1 MLTGITEMPEKGYTL
16 EPLVNGMV
24 RITMYKNPV
33 TEQDAD
39 GNEHVSANLATLDI
53 KNFSGLEA
61 ELDENLDWYWTKGE
75 AAQTEKLTKQFTQ
88 AVQSWMDAK
97 VQERGYDN
105 IASACT
111 YALSSDIT
119 FAAEGTAAKNWR
131 DKVWRMCYDIVGDVV
146 SGKRAVPSITELL
159 NELPKLEW

>member
-16 EPLVNGMV
+16 DAMPNGMV

-33 TEQDAD
+33 VEQDAD
-39 GNEHVSANLATLDI
+39 EHERMSANIVTLEI
-53 KNFSGLEA
+53 KNFSGLET

-75 AAQTEKLTKQFTQ
+75 AAQTERLTKQFTQ
-88 AVQSWMDAK
+88 AVQDYMDAK

-131 DKVWRMCYDIVGDVV
+131 DKVWRQCYDTVADVV

-159 NELPKLEW
+159 NELPQLEW